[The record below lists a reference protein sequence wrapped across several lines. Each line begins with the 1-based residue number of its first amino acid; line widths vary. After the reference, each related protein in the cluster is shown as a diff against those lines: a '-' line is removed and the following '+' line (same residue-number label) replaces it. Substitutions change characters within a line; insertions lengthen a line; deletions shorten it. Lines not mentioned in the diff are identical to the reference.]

1 MKLISKNKA
10 HTGKFKTLQ
19 FLHVVQAK
27 LAVLLSLLR
36 NLDSRSRLGLSIMV
50 GMAAFTIMPD
60 SMHMDIQ
67 ILAAW
72 ISGVLCF
79 LMLFVLMANSA
90 TPAKTYYLAQGK
102 EAQHSVTFFLVM
114 ITACTSIFAIGL
126 MQSNNQNIP
135 NTVFVI
141 KVSLS
146 LIAVVC
152 SWFLTHTVF
161 ALHYATSYYRREPII
176 EAAEYAKGLDF
187 PGEEEP
193 DFWDFMY
200 FSFTIGMTAQT
211 SDVSITSLSKRKLVL
226 GHAVVSFLF
235 YMVIVASSVNAV
247 SGLI

>member
-1 MKLISKNKA
+1 MKVVSKKT
-10 HTGKFKTLQ
+10 HTSKPKTRQL
-19 FLHVVQAK
+19 LHLVQAK
-27 LAVLLSLLR
+27 LAVFLSLLR

-50 GMAAFTIMPD
+50 GMAAFNITPD
-60 SMHMDIQ
+60 SMHIDIK

-72 ISGVLCF
+72 IAGVLCF

-90 TPAKTYYLAQGK
+90 TPKKTYYLAQGK

-126 MQSNNQNIP
+126 MESNNQNLP
-135 NTVFVI
+135 SYMLAL

-146 LIAVVC
+146 LIAVLC

-161 ALHYATSYYRREPII
+161 ALHYATSYYRQDPTSE
-176 EAAEYAKGLDF
+176 EAEYAKGLDF

-211 SDVSITSLSKRKLVL
+211 SDVSITSLPKRKLVL

-235 YMVIVASSVNAV
+235 YMVIVASSVNVV

>member
-1 MKLISKNKA
+1 MKSLSRNKA
-10 HTGKFKTLQ
+10 NTSKVKALQ
-19 FLHVVQAK
+19 FLFVGQSR
-27 LAVLLSLLR
+27 LAILLSLLK
-36 NLDSRSRLGLSIMV
+36 NLDSRSRLGVSIMM
-50 GMAAFTIMPD
+50 GMAAFIVMPD
-60 SMHMDIQ
+60 FMHLDIQ

-72 ISGVLCF
+72 ICGILCF

-90 TPAKTYYLAQGK
+90 TPQKTYYLAQGK
-102 EAQHSVTFFLVM
+102 EAQHSVTFILVI

-126 MQSNNQNIP
+126 METNNQNIP
-135 NTVFVI
+135 TSAFVLE
-141 KVSLS
+141 VSLS
-146 LIAVVC
+146 LIAVLC

-161 ALHYATSYYRREPII
+161 ALHYATCYYHRELMLQG
-176 EAAEYAKGLDF
+176 EEYAKGLDF

-211 SDVSITSLSKRKLVL
+211 SDVSITSLPMRLLAL

-235 YMVIVASSVNAV
+235 YMVILASSVNVV

>member
-1 MKLISKNKA
+1 MKLVSRRTHA
-10 HTGKFKTLQ
+10 DQRKTLQ
-19 FLHVVQAK
+19 FLHLVQAK

-60 SMHMDIQ
+60 STHIDIQ

-90 TPAKTYYLAQGK
+90 TPEKTYYLAQSK
-102 EAQHSVTFFLVM
+102 EAQHSVTFSLVM

-135 NTVFVI
+135 SSVFVV

-146 LIAVVC
+146 LIAVLC

-161 ALHYATSYYRREPII
+161 ALHYATSYYRQDLSSE
-176 EAAEYAKGLDF
+176 EAEYAKGLDF

-211 SDVSITSLSKRKLVL
+211 SDVSITSLPKRKLVL

-235 YMVIVASSVNAV
+235 YMVILASSVNVV

>member
-1 MKLISKNKA
+1 MKVVSPNKA
-10 HTGKFKTLQ
+10 HTGKLKTLR
-19 FLHVVQAK
+19 FVYVGKAR

-50 GMAAFTIMPD
+50 GMAAFNTMPD
-60 SMHMDIQ
+60 SMHIDIK

-90 TPAKTYYLAQGK
+90 TPEKTNYLAQGK

-114 ITACTSIFAIGL
+114 VTACTSIFAIGL
-126 MQSNNQNIP
+126 MESNNQNIP
-135 NTVFVI
+135 RAMLAV

-146 LIAVVC
+146 LIAVLC

-161 ALHYATSYYRREPII
+161 ALHYATSYYRQELISKK
-176 EAAEYAKGLDF
+176 AEYAKGLDF
-187 PGEEEP
+187 PGKEEP

-211 SDVSITSLSKRKLVL
+211 SDVSITSLSIRKLVL

-235 YMVIVASSVNAV
+235 YMVILASSVNVV

>member
-1 MKLISKNKA
+1 MKFLSGNKA
-10 HTGKFKTLQ
+10 STGKVKALK
-19 FLHVVQAK
+19 FLFVGQTR
-27 LAVLLSLLR
+27 LAILLNLLK
-36 NLDSRSRLGLSIMV
+36 NLDSRSRLGVSIMV
-50 GMAAFTIMPD
+50 GMAAFIVMPD
-60 SMHMDIQ
+60 FMHLDIQ

-90 TPAKTYYLAQGK
+90 TPQKTYYLAQGK
-102 EAQHSVTFFLVM
+102 EAQHSVTFILVM

-126 MQSNNQNIP
+126 METNNQDIP
-135 NTVFVI
+135 TFALVLE
-141 KVSLS
+141 VSLS
-146 LIAVVC
+146 LIAVLC

-161 ALHYATSYYRREPII
+161 ALHYATCYYRQQLINQGE
-176 EAAEYAKGLDF
+176 EYVKGLDF
-187 PGEEEP
+187 PGEGEP

-211 SDVSITSLSKRKLVL
+211 SDVSITSLSMRQLAL

-235 YMVIVASSVNAV
+235 YMVILASSVNIV